1 VVFVLYVVINF
12 CEYGDELLRS
22 LKFSKLLDYLSDHRC
37 VEKDCVIS
45 GIILTIVILVFFKE
59 GHYLFIYTQCLYQCI
74 KLFCVVLTIVTSI
87 KIAESSTVY
96 F

>member
-1 VVFVLYVVINF
+1 MVFVLCMVINF

-37 VEKDCVIS
+37 VEKDCIVS
-45 GIILTIVILVFFKE
+45 EIILTIVMLVFCKE
-59 GHYLFIYTQCLYQCI
+59 GHYLFIYAQCLYKCI
-74 KLFCVVLTIVTSI
+74 KLFCVVLTIVISI
-87 KIAESSTVY
+87 KIAESSTVC